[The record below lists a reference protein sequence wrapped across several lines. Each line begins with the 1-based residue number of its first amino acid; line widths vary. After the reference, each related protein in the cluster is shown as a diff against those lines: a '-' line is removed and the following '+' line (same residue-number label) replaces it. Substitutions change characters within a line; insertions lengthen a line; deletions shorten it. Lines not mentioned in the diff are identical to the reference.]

1 MEEKKKSSGF
11 GKGLIAGILISVLAF
26 GAFFGFSG
34 FGLINEKG
42 AKEYKYLKETYGFA
56 EALKKVL
63 KEQFYVPVEDE
74 DALLDGMYKGLVA
87 GLDDPYSE
95 YMTEE
100 EFQALID
107 QLEGNYSGVGVTMS
121 ANEDDYIEVISVT
134 DKSPAQK
141 AGIRTKDLI
150 IGVDDVTYTG
160 AQLSEAAENIR
171 GEKGTMVKL
180 TILRG
185 TEILEFEI
193 KREELTDVTV
203 YAEMKENNIGYLRIT
218 NFEVNTGKDFAKE
231 LRKMEEAKV
240 DGLIIDLRNNGG
252 GVVSSAVEVAD
263 ELMDA
268 ATVVYAENQQGERTY
283 YKTENGKTELPYVLL
298 VDGGSASAAE
308 ILAAGV
314 QEYGGGLVVGSQTY
328 GKGVIQ
334 TTQSLI
340 NGGALKLTTMQYYT
354 ASGKAIQ
361 DVGMTPDI
369 VVELTWDDVGENGVL
384 QDKQLEKAMELFGTA
399 EEIN

>member
-1 MEEKKKSSGF
+1 MEEKKRNSGF
-11 GKGLIAGILISVLAF
+11 GKGLITGILISALAC

-34 FGLINEKG
+34 FGLIDRKG
-42 AKEYKYLKETYGFA
+42 AEEYLYLKETYGFA
-56 EALKKVL
+56 EALKKVV
-63 KEQFYVPVEDE
+63 KDQFYVPVEDE
-74 DALLDGMYKGLVA
+74 EALLSGMYKGLVA

-95 YMTEE
+95 YLTEE
-100 EFQALID
+100 EFKTLID
-107 QLEGNYSGVGVTMS
+107 QLQGNYSGIGVTMS
-121 ANEDDYIEVISVT
+121 ANEEDYIEVISVT
-134 DKSPAQK
+134 DQSPAQK

-150 IGVDDVTYTG
+150 IGVEGVTYTG
-160 AQLSEAAENIR
+160 GQMSAAAEKIR
-171 GEKGTMVKL
+171 GEKDTMVKI

-193 KREELTDVTV
+193 QRDTLTDVTV
-203 YAEMKENNIGYLRIT
+203 YAEMKENNIGYLRISG
-218 NFEVNTGKDFAKE
+218 FELNTGKDFAAE

-252 GVVSSAVEVAD
+252 GVVSSAIEVAD

-268 ATVVYAENQQGERTY
+268 ATVVYAENQKGEKTY
-283 YKTENGKTELPYVLL
+283 YKTENGKTKLPYVLL

-314 QEYGGGLVVGSQTY
+314 QEYGGGLVVGTQTY

-354 ASGKAIQ
+354 SSGKAIQ
-361 DVGMTPDI
+361 GVGMTPDI
-369 VVELTWDDVGENGVL
+369 VVDLTWDDVDENGKV
-384 QDKQLEKAMELFGTA
+384 QDRQLEKAMELFEHA
-399 EEIN
+399 Q

>member
-1 MEEKKKSSGF
+1 MDKKSRAITILVSMVCGA
-11 GKGLIAGILISVLAF
+11 LIASVVFVGIMS
-26 GAFFGFSG
+26 FSG
-34 FGLINEKG
+34 YGIIDRKG
-42 AKEYKYLKETYGFA
+42 AEEYKYLKETYGFA
-56 EALKKVL
+56 EALKKVV
-63 KEQFYVPVEDE
+63 KEQFYVSVKD
-74 DALLDGMYKGLVA
+74 DKALLDGMYKGLVS

-100 EFQALID
+100 EFQDLID

-121 ANEDDYIEVISVT
+121 ANEEDYIEVISVT
-134 DKSPAQK
+134 DKSPAQR

-160 AQLSEAAENIR
+160 AQLSEAAEKIR
-171 GEKGTMVKL
+171 GEKGTLVKL
-180 TILRG
+180 TILRE
-185 TEILEFEI
+185 TEILEFTI
-193 KREELTDVTV
+193 KREQLTDVTV

-268 ATVVYAENQQGERTY
+268 ATVVYAETQQGERMY
-283 YKTENGKTELPYVLL
+283 YKTENGKTDLPYVLL

-308 ILAAGV
+308 ILAAGI

-361 DVGMTPDI
+361 GVGMTPDI
-369 VVELTWDDVGENGVL
+369 VVDLTWDDVDENGTV
-384 QDKQLEKAMELFGTA
+384 QDRQLEKALELFDQVQ
-399 EEIN
+399 

>member
-1 MEEKKKSSGF
+1 MEEKKRNSGF
-11 GKGLIAGILISVLAF
+11 GKGLITGILISALAC

-34 FGLINEKG
+34 FGLIDRKG
-42 AKEYKYLKETYGFA
+42 AEEYLYLKETYGFA
-56 EALKKVL
+56 EALKKVV
-63 KEQFYVPVEDE
+63 KDQFYVPVEDE
-74 DALLDGMYKGLVA
+74 EALLSGMYKGLVA

-95 YMTEE
+95 YLTEE
-100 EFQALID
+100 EFKTLID
-107 QLEGNYSGVGVTMS
+107 QLQGNYSGIGVTMS
-121 ANEDDYIEVISVT
+121 ANEEDYIEVISVT
-134 DKSPAQK
+134 DQSPAQK
-141 AGIRTKDLI
+141 AGIRTKDLV
-150 IGVDDVTYTG
+150 IGVDGVTYTG
-160 AQLSEAAENIR
+160 GQMSAAAEKIR
-171 GEKGTMVKL
+171 GEKDTMVKI

-193 KREELTDVTV
+193 QRDTLTDVTV
-203 YAEMKENNIGYLRIT
+203 YAEMKENNIGYLRISG
-218 NFEVNTGKDFAKE
+218 FELNTGKDFAAE

-252 GVVSSAVEVAD
+252 GVVSSAIEVAD

-268 ATVVYAENQQGERTY
+268 ATVVYAENQKGEKTY
-283 YKTENGKTELPYVLL
+283 YKTENGKTKLPYVLL

-354 ASGKAIQ
+354 SSGKAIQ
-361 DVGMTPDI
+361 GVGMTPDI
-369 VVELTWDDVGENGVL
+369 VVDLTWDDVDENGKV
-384 QDKQLEKAMELFGTA
+384 QDRQLEKAMELFEQA
-399 EEIN
+399 Q

>member
-1 MEEKKKSSGF
+1 MEEKKRNSGF
-11 GKGLIAGILISVLAF
+11 GKGLITGILISALAC

-34 FGLINEKG
+34 FGLIDRKG
-42 AKEYKYLKETYGFA
+42 AEEYLYLKETYGFA
-56 EALKKVL
+56 EALKKVV
-63 KEQFYVPVEDE
+63 KDQFYVPVEDE
-74 DALLDGMYKGLVA
+74 EALLSGMYKGLVA

-95 YMTEE
+95 YLTEE
-100 EFQALID
+100 EFKTLID
-107 QLEGNYSGVGVTMS
+107 QLQGNYSGIGVTMS
-121 ANEDDYIEVISVT
+121 ANEEDYIEVISVT
-134 DKSPAQK
+134 DQSPAQK

-150 IGVDDVTYTG
+150 IGVDGVTYTG
-160 AQLSEAAENIR
+160 GQMSAAAEKIR
-171 GEKGTMVKL
+171 GEKDTMVKI

-193 KREELTDVTV
+193 QRDTLTDVTV
-203 YAEMKENNIGYLRIT
+203 YAEMKGNNIGYLRISG
-218 NFEVNTGKDFAKE
+218 FELNTGKDFAAE

-252 GVVSSAVEVAD
+252 GVVSSAIEVAD

-268 ATVVYAENQQGERTY
+268 ATVVYAENQKGEKTY
-283 YKTENGKTELPYVLL
+283 YKTENGKTKLPYVLL

-354 ASGKAIQ
+354 SSGKAIQ
-361 DVGMTPDI
+361 GVGMTPDI
-369 VVELTWDDVGENGVL
+369 VVDLTWDDVDENGKV
-384 QDKQLEKAMELFGTA
+384 QDRQLEKAMELFEQA
-399 EEIN
+399 Q

>member
-1 MEEKKKSSGF
+1 MEEKKRNSGF
-11 GKGLIAGILISVLAF
+11 GKGLITGILISALAC

-34 FGLINEKG
+34 FGLIDRKG
-42 AKEYKYLKETYGFA
+42 AEEYLYLKETYGFV
-56 EALKKVL
+56 EALKKVV
-63 KEQFYVPVEDE
+63 KDQFYVPVEDE
-74 DALLDGMYKGLVA
+74 EALLSGMYKGLVA

-95 YMTEE
+95 YLTEE
-100 EFQALID
+100 EFKTMID
-107 QLEGNYSGVGVTMS
+107 QLQGNYSGIGVTMS
-121 ANEDDYIEVISVT
+121 ANEEDYIEVISVT
-134 DKSPAQK
+134 DQSPAQK

-150 IGVDDVTYTG
+150 IGVDGVTYTG
-160 AQLSEAAENIR
+160 GQMSTAAEKIR
-171 GEKGTMVKL
+171 GEKDTMVKI

-193 KREELTDVTV
+193 QRDTLTDVTV
-203 YAEMKENNIGYLRIT
+203 YAEMKENNIGYLRISG
-218 NFEVNTGKDFAKE
+218 FELNTGKDFAAE

-252 GVVSSAVEVAD
+252 GVVSSALEVAD

-268 ATVVYAENQQGERTY
+268 ATVVYAENQKGEKTY
-283 YKTENGKTELPYVLL
+283 YKTENGKTKLPYVLL

-314 QEYGGGLVVGSQTY
+314 QEYGGGLVVGTQTY

-354 ASGKAIQ
+354 SSGKAIQ
-361 DVGMTPDI
+361 GVGMTPDI
-369 VVELTWDDVGENGVL
+369 VVELTWDDVDENGKL
-384 QDKQLEKAMELFGTA
+384 QDRQLEKALELFRSA
-399 EEIN
+399 E

>member
-1 MEEKKKSSGF
+1 MEEKKRNSGF
-11 GKGLIAGILISVLAF
+11 GKGLITGILISALAC

-34 FGLINEKG
+34 FGLIDRKG
-42 AKEYKYLKETYGFA
+42 AEEYLYLKETYGFA
-56 EALKKVL
+56 EALKKVV
-63 KEQFYVPVEDE
+63 KDQFYVPVEDE
-74 DALLDGMYKGLVA
+74 EALLSGMYKGLVA

-95 YMTEE
+95 YLTEE
-100 EFQALID
+100 EFKTMID
-107 QLEGNYSGVGVTMS
+107 QLQGNYSGIGVTMS
-121 ANEDDYIEVISVT
+121 ANEEDYIEVISVT
-134 DKSPAQK
+134 DQSPAQK

-150 IGVDDVTYTG
+150 IGVDGVTYTG
-160 AQLSEAAENIR
+160 GQMSAAAEKIR
-171 GEKGTMVKL
+171 GEKDTMVKI

-193 KREELTDVTV
+193 QRDTLTDVTV
-203 YAEMKENNIGYLRIT
+203 YAEMKGNNIGYLRISG
-218 NFEVNTGKDFAKE
+218 FELNTGKDFAAE

-252 GVVSSAVEVAD
+252 GVVSSAIEVAD

-268 ATVVYAENQQGERTY
+268 ATVVYAENQKGEKTY
-283 YKTENGKTELPYVLL
+283 YKTENGKTKLPYVLL

-314 QEYGGGLVVGSQTY
+314 QEYGGGLVVGTQTY

-354 ASGKAIQ
+354 SSGKAIQ
-361 DVGMTPDI
+361 GVGMTPDI
-369 VVELTWDDVGENGVL
+369 VVELTWDDVDENGKL
-384 QDKQLEKAMELFGTA
+384 QDRQLEKALELFRSA
-399 EEIN
+399 E

>member
-1 MEEKKKSSGF
+1 MEEKKRNSGF
-11 GKGLIAGILISVLAF
+11 GKGLITGILISALAC

-34 FGLINEKG
+34 FGLIDRKG
-42 AKEYKYLKETYGFA
+42 AEEYLYLKETYGFA
-56 EALKKVL
+56 EALKKVV
-63 KEQFYVPVEDE
+63 KDQFYVPVEDE
-74 DALLDGMYKGLVA
+74 EALLSGMYKGLVA

-95 YMTEE
+95 YLTEE
-100 EFQALID
+100 EFKTLID
-107 QLEGNYSGVGVTMS
+107 QLQGNYSGIGVTMS
-121 ANEDDYIEVISVT
+121 ANEEDYIEVISVT
-134 DKSPAQK
+134 DQSPAQK

-150 IGVDDVTYTG
+150 IGVDGVTYTG
-160 AQLSEAAENIR
+160 GQMSTAAEKIR
-171 GEKGTMVKL
+171 GEKDTMVKI

-193 KREELTDVTV
+193 QRDTLTDVTV
-203 YAEMKENNIGYLRIT
+203 YAEMKENNIGYLRISG
-218 NFEVNTGKDFAKE
+218 FELNTGKDFAAE

-252 GVVSSAVEVAD
+252 GVVSSAIEVAD

-268 ATVVYAENQQGERTY
+268 ATVVYAENQKGEKTY
-283 YKTENGKTELPYVLL
+283 YKTENGKTKLPYVLL

-354 ASGKAIQ
+354 SSGKAIQ
-361 DVGMTPDI
+361 GVGMTPDI
-369 VVELTWDDVGENGVL
+369 VVELTWDDVDENGKV
-384 QDKQLEKAMELFGTA
+384 QDRQLEKAMELFEQA
-399 EEIN
+399 Q

>member
-1 MEEKKKSSGF
+1 MEEKKRNSGF
-11 GKGLIAGILISVLAF
+11 GKGLITGILISALAC

-34 FGLINEKG
+34 FGLIDRKG
-42 AKEYKYLKETYGFA
+42 AEEYLYLKETYGFA
-56 EALKKVL
+56 EALKKVV
-63 KEQFYVPVEDE
+63 KDQFYVPVEDE
-74 DALLDGMYKGLVA
+74 EALLSGMYKGLVA

-95 YMTEE
+95 YLTEE
-100 EFQALID
+100 EFKTLID
-107 QLEGNYSGVGVTMS
+107 QLQGNYSGIGVTMS
-121 ANEDDYIEVISVT
+121 ANEEDYIEVISVT
-134 DKSPAQK
+134 DQSPAQK

-150 IGVDDVTYTG
+150 IGVDGVTYTG
-160 AQLSEAAENIR
+160 GQMSAAAEKIR
-171 GEKGTMVKL
+171 GEKDTMVKI

-193 KREELTDVTV
+193 QRDTLTDVTV
-203 YAEMKENNIGYLRIT
+203 YAEMKENNIGYLRISG
-218 NFEVNTGKDFAKE
+218 FELNTGKDFAAE

-252 GVVSSAVEVAD
+252 GVVSSAIEVAD

-268 ATVVYAENQQGERTY
+268 ATVVYAENQKGEKTY
-283 YKTENGKTELPYVLL
+283 YKTENGKTKLPYVLL

-308 ILAAGV
+308 ILAAGI

-354 ASGKAIQ
+354 SSGKAIQ
-361 DVGMTPDI
+361 GVGMTPDI
-369 VVELTWDDVGENGVL
+369 VVDLTWDDVDENGKV
-384 QDKQLEKAMELFGTA
+384 QDRQLEKAMELFEQA
-399 EEIN
+399 Q

>member
-1 MEEKKKSSGF
+1 MEEKKRNSGF
-11 GKGLIAGILISVLAF
+11 GKGLITGILISALAC

-34 FGLINEKG
+34 FGLIDRKG
-42 AKEYKYLKETYGFA
+42 AEEYLYLKETYGFA
-56 EALKKVL
+56 EALKKVV
-63 KEQFYVPVEDE
+63 KDQFYVPVEDE
-74 DALLDGMYKGLVA
+74 EALLSGMYKGLVA

-95 YMTEE
+95 YLTEE
-100 EFQALID
+100 EFKTLID
-107 QLEGNYSGVGVTMS
+107 QLQGNYSGIGVTMS
-121 ANEDDYIEVISVT
+121 ANEEDYIEVISVT
-134 DKSPAQK
+134 DQSPAQK

-150 IGVDDVTYTG
+150 IGVDGVTYTG
-160 AQLSEAAENIR
+160 GQMSAAAEKIR
-171 GEKGTMVKL
+171 GEKDTMVKI

-193 KREELTDVTV
+193 QRDTLTDVTV
-203 YAEMKENNIGYLRIT
+203 YAEMKENNIGYLRISG
-218 NFEVNTGKDFAKE
+218 FELNTGKDFAAE

-252 GVVSSAVEVAD
+252 GVVSSAIEVAD

-268 ATVVYAENQQGERTY
+268 ATVVYAENQKGEKTY
-283 YKTENGKTELPYVLL
+283 YKTENGKTKLPYVLL

-314 QEYGGGLVVGSQTY
+314 QEYGGGLVVGTQTY

-354 ASGKAIQ
+354 SSGKAIQ
-361 DVGMTPDI
+361 GVGMTPDI
-369 VVELTWDDVGENGVL
+369 VVELTWDDVDENGKL
-384 QDKQLEKAMELFGTA
+384 QDRQLEKALELFRSA
-399 EEIN
+399 E

>member
-1 MEEKKKSSGF
+1 MEEKKRNSGF
-11 GKGLIAGILISVLAF
+11 GKGLITGILISALAC

-34 FGLINEKG
+34 FGLIDRKG
-42 AKEYKYLKETYGFA
+42 AEEYLYLKETYGFA
-56 EALKKVL
+56 EALKKVV
-63 KEQFYVPVEDE
+63 KDQFYVPVEDE
-74 DALLDGMYKGLVA
+74 EALLSGMYKGLVA

-95 YMTEE
+95 YLTEE
-100 EFQALID
+100 EFKTLID
-107 QLEGNYSGVGVTMS
+107 QLQGNYSGIGVTMS
-121 ANEDDYIEVISVT
+121 ANEEDYIEVISVT
-134 DKSPAQK
+134 DQSPAQK

-150 IGVDDVTYTG
+150 IGVDGVTYTG
-160 AQLSEAAENIR
+160 SQMSVAAEKIR
-171 GEKGTMVKL
+171 GEKGTLVKI

-193 KREELTDVTV
+193 QRDTLTDVTV
-203 YAEMKENNIGYLRIT
+203 YAEMKENNIGYLRISG
-218 NFEVNTGKDFAKE
+218 FELNTGKDFAAE

-252 GVVSSAVEVAD
+252 GVVSSAIEVAD

-268 ATVVYAENQQGERTY
+268 ATVVYAENQKGEKTY
-283 YKTENGKTELPYVLL
+283 YKTENGKTKLPYVLL

-314 QEYGGGLVVGSQTY
+314 QEYGGGLVEGSQTY

-334 TTQSLI
+334 NTQSLI

-354 ASGKAIQ
+354 SSGKAIQ
-361 DVGMTPDI
+361 GVGMTPDI
-369 VVELTWDDVGENGVL
+369 VVDLTWDDVDENGKV
-384 QDKQLEKAMELFGTA
+384 QDRQLEKAMELFEQA
-399 EEIN
+399 Q

>member
-1 MEEKKKSSGF
+1 MEEKKRNSGF
-11 GKGLIAGILISVLAF
+11 GKGLITGILISALAC

-34 FGLINEKG
+34 FGLIDRKG
-42 AKEYKYLKETYGFA
+42 AEEYLYLKETYGFA
-56 EALKKVL
+56 EALKKVV
-63 KEQFYVPVEDE
+63 KDQFYVPVEDE
-74 DALLDGMYKGLVA
+74 EALLSGMYKGLVA

-95 YMTEE
+95 YLTEE
-100 EFQALID
+100 EFKTLID
-107 QLEGNYSGVGVTMS
+107 QLQGNYSGIGVTMS
-121 ANEDDYIEVISVT
+121 ANEEDYIEVISVT
-134 DKSPAQK
+134 DQSPAQK

-150 IGVDDVTYTG
+150 IGVDGVTYTG
-160 AQLSEAAENIR
+160 GQMSAAAEKIR
-171 GEKGTMVKL
+171 GEKDTMVKI

-193 KREELTDVTV
+193 QRDTLTDVTV
-203 YAEMKENNIGYLRIT
+203 YAEMKENNIGYLRISG
-218 NFEVNTGKDFAKE
+218 FELNTGKDFAAE

-252 GVVSSAVEVAD
+252 GVVSSAIEVAD

-268 ATVVYAENQQGERTY
+268 ATVVYAENQKGEKTY
-283 YKTENGKTELPYVLL
+283 YKTENGKTKLPYVLL

-354 ASGKAIQ
+354 SSGKAIQ
-361 DVGMTPDI
+361 GVGMTPDI
-369 VVELTWDDVGENGVL
+369 VVDLTWDDVDENGKV
-384 QDKQLEKAMELFGTA
+384 QDRQLEKAMELFEQA
-399 EEIN
+399 Q

>member
-1 MEEKKKSSGF
+1 MEEKKRNSGF
-11 GKGLIAGILISVLAF
+11 GKGLITGILISALAC

-34 FGLINEKG
+34 FGLIDRKG
-42 AKEYKYLKETYGFA
+42 AEEYLYLKETYGFA
-56 EALKKVL
+56 EALKKVV
-63 KEQFYVPVEDE
+63 KDQFYVPVEDE
-74 DALLDGMYKGLVA
+74 EALLSGMYKGLVA

-95 YMTEE
+95 YLTEE
-100 EFQALID
+100 EFKTLID
-107 QLEGNYSGVGVTMS
+107 QLQGNYSGIGVTMS
-121 ANEDDYIEVISVT
+121 ANEEDYIEVISVT
-134 DKSPAQK
+134 DQSPAQK

-150 IGVDDVTYTG
+150 IGVDGVTYTG
-160 AQLSEAAENIR
+160 SQMSVAAEKIR
-171 GEKGTMVKL
+171 GEKGTLVKI

-193 KREELTDVTV
+193 QRDTLTDVTV
-203 YAEMKENNIGYLRIT
+203 YAEMKENNIGYLRISG
-218 NFEVNTGKDFAKE
+218 FELNTGKDFAAE

-252 GVVSSAVEVAD
+252 GVVSSAIEVAD

-268 ATVVYAENQQGERTY
+268 ATVVYAENQKGEKTY
-283 YKTENGKTELPYVLL
+283 YKTENGKTKLPYVLL

-354 ASGKAIQ
+354 SSGKAIQ
-361 DVGMTPDI
+361 GVGMTPDI
-369 VVELTWDDVGENGVL
+369 VVDLTWDDVDENGKV
-384 QDKQLEKAMELFGTA
+384 QDRQLEKAMELFEQA
-399 EEIN
+399 Q

>member
-1 MEEKKKSSGF
+1 MEEKKRNSGF
-11 GKGLIAGILISVLAF
+11 GKGLITGILISALAC

-34 FGLINEKG
+34 FGLIDRKG
-42 AKEYKYLKETYGFA
+42 AEEYLYLKETYGFA
-56 EALKKVL
+56 EALKKVV
-63 KEQFYVPVEDE
+63 KDQFYVPVEDE
-74 DALLDGMYKGLVA
+74 EALLSGMYKGLVA

-95 YMTEE
+95 YLTEE
-100 EFQALID
+100 EFKTLID
-107 QLEGNYSGVGVTMS
+107 QLQGNYSGIGVTMS
-121 ANEDDYIEVISVT
+121 ANEEDYIEVISVT
-134 DKSPAQK
+134 DQSPAQK

-150 IGVDDVTYTG
+150 IGVDGVTYTG
-160 AQLSEAAENIR
+160 GQMSTAAEKIR
-171 GEKGTMVKL
+171 GEKDTMVKI

-193 KREELTDVTV
+193 QRDTLTDVTV
-203 YAEMKENNIGYLRIT
+203 YAEMKENNIGYLRISG
-218 NFEVNTGKDFAKE
+218 FELNTGKDFAAE

-252 GVVSSAVEVAD
+252 GVVSSAIEVAD

-268 ATVVYAENQQGERTY
+268 ATVVYAENQKGEKTY
-283 YKTENGKTELPYVLL
+283 YKTENGKTKLPYVLL

-354 ASGKAIQ
+354 SSGKAIQ
-361 DVGMTPDI
+361 GVGMTPDI
-369 VVELTWDDVGENGVL
+369 VVELTWDDVNENGKL
-384 QDKQLEKAMELFGTA
+384 QDRQLEKAMELFEQA
-399 EEIN
+399 Q

>member
-1 MEEKKKSSGF
+1 MEEKKQKSGF
-11 GKGLIAGILISVLAF
+11 GKGLITGILISALAC

-34 FGLINEKG
+34 FGLIDRKG
-42 AKEYKYLKETYGFA
+42 AEEYLYLKETYGFA
-56 EALKKVL
+56 EALKKVV
-63 KEQFYVPVEDE
+63 KDQFYVPVEDE
-74 DALLDGMYKGLVA
+74 EALLSGMYKGLVA

-95 YMTEE
+95 YLTEE
-100 EFQALID
+100 EFKTLID
-107 QLEGNYSGVGVTMS
+107 QLQGNYSGIGVTMS
-121 ANEDDYIEVISVT
+121 ANEEDYIEVISVT
-134 DKSPAQK
+134 DQSPAQK

-150 IGVDDVTYTG
+150 IGVDGVTYTG
-160 AQLSEAAENIR
+160 GQMSIAAEKIR
-171 GEKGTMVKL
+171 GEKDTMVKI

-193 KREELTDVTV
+193 QRDTLTDVTV
-203 YAEMKENNIGYLRIT
+203 YAEMKENNIGYLRISG
-218 NFEVNTGKDFAKE
+218 FELNTGKDFAAE

-252 GVVSSAVEVAD
+252 GVVSSAIEVAD

-268 ATVVYAENQQGERTY
+268 ATVVYAENQKGEKTY
-283 YKTENGKTELPYVLL
+283 YKTENGKTKLPYVLL

-314 QEYGGGLVVGSQTY
+314 QEYGGGLVVGTQTY

-354 ASGKAIQ
+354 SSGKAIQ
-361 DVGMTPDI
+361 GVGMTPDI
-369 VVELTWDDVGENGVL
+369 VVELTWDDVDENGKV
-384 QDKQLEKAMELFGTA
+384 QDRQLEKAMELFEQA
-399 EEIN
+399 Q

>member
-1 MEEKKKSSGF
+1 MEEKKRNSGF
-11 GKGLIAGILISVLAF
+11 GKGLITGILISALAC

-34 FGLINEKG
+34 FGLIDRKG
-42 AKEYKYLKETYGFA
+42 AEEYLYLKETYGFA
-56 EALKKVL
+56 EALKKVV
-63 KEQFYVPVEDE
+63 KDQFYVPVEDE
-74 DALLDGMYKGLVA
+74 EALLSGMYKGLVA

-95 YMTEE
+95 YLTEE
-100 EFQALID
+100 EFKTLID
-107 QLEGNYSGVGVTMS
+107 QLQGNYSGIGVTMS
-121 ANEDDYIEVISVT
+121 ANEEDYIEVISVT
-134 DKSPAQK
+134 DQSPAQK

-150 IGVDDVTYTG
+150 IGVDGVTYTG
-160 AQLSEAAENIR
+160 GQMSAAAEKIR
-171 GEKGTMVKL
+171 GEKDTMVKI

-193 KREELTDVTV
+193 RRDTLTDVTV
-203 YAEMKENNIGYLRIT
+203 YAEMKENNIGYLRISG
-218 NFEVNTGKDFAKE
+218 FELNTGKDFAAE

-252 GVVSSAVEVAD
+252 GVVSSAIEVAD

-268 ATVVYAENQQGERTY
+268 ATVVYAENQKGEKTY
-283 YKTENGKTELPYVLL
+283 YKTENGKTKLPYVLL

-354 ASGKAIQ
+354 SSGKAIQ
-361 DVGMTPDI
+361 GVGMTPDI
-369 VVELTWDDVGENGVL
+369 VVDLTWDDVDENGKV
-384 QDKQLEKAMELFGTA
+384 QDRQLEKALELFRIA
-399 EEIN
+399 E

>member
-1 MEEKKKSSGF
+1 MEEKKRNSGF
-11 GKGLIAGILISVLAF
+11 GKGLITGILISALAC

-34 FGLINEKG
+34 FGLIDRKG
-42 AKEYKYLKETYGFA
+42 AEEYLYLKETYGFA
-56 EALKKVL
+56 EALKKVV
-63 KEQFYVPVEDE
+63 KDQFYVPVEDE
-74 DALLDGMYKGLVA
+74 EALLSGMYKGLVA

-95 YMTEE
+95 YLTEE
-100 EFQALID
+100 EFKTLID
-107 QLEGNYSGVGVTMS
+107 QLQGNYSGIGVTMS
-121 ANEDDYIEVISVT
+121 ANEEDYIEVISVT
-134 DKSPAQK
+134 DQSPAQK

-150 IGVDDVTYTG
+150 IGVDGVTYTG
-160 AQLSEAAENIR
+160 GQMSTAAEKIR
-171 GEKGTMVKL
+171 GEKDTMVKI

-193 KREELTDVTV
+193 QRDTLTDVTV
-203 YAEMKENNIGYLRIT
+203 YAEMKENNIGYLRISG
-218 NFEVNTGKDFAKE
+218 FELNTGKDFAAE

-252 GVVSSAVEVAD
+252 GVVSSAIEVAD

-268 ATVVYAENQQGERTY
+268 ATVVYAENQKGEKTY
-283 YKTENGKTELPYVLL
+283 YKTENGKTKLPYVLL

-314 QEYGGGLVVGSQTY
+314 QEYGGGLVVGTQTY

-354 ASGKAIQ
+354 SSGKAIQ
-361 DVGMTPDI
+361 GVGMTPDI
-369 VVELTWDDVGENGVL
+369 VVELTWDDVNENGKL
-384 QDKQLEKAMELFGTA
+384 QDRQLEKAMELFEQA
-399 EEIN
+399 Q

>member
-1 MEEKKKSSGF
+1 MEEKKRNSGF
-11 GKGLIAGILISVLAF
+11 GKGLITGILISALAC

-34 FGLINEKG
+34 FGLIDRKG
-42 AKEYKYLKETYGFA
+42 AEEYLYLKETYGFA
-56 EALKKVL
+56 EALKKVV
-63 KEQFYVPVEDE
+63 KDQFYVPVEDE
-74 DALLDGMYKGLVA
+74 EALLSGMYKGLVA

-95 YMTEE
+95 YLTEE
-100 EFQALID
+100 EFKTLID
-107 QLEGNYSGVGVTMS
+107 QLQGNYSGIGVTMS
-121 ANEDDYIEVISVT
+121 ANEEDYIEVISVT
-134 DKSPAQK
+134 DQSPAQK

-150 IGVDDVTYTG
+150 IGVDGVTYTG
-160 AQLSEAAENIR
+160 GQMSTAAEKIR
-171 GEKGTMVKL
+171 GEKDTMVKI

-193 KREELTDVTV
+193 QRDTLTDVTV
-203 YAEMKENNIGYLRIT
+203 YAEMKENNIGYLRISG
-218 NFEVNTGKDFAKE
+218 FELNTGKDFAAE

-252 GVVSSAVEVAD
+252 GVVSSAIEVAD

-268 ATVVYAENQQGERTY
+268 ATVVYAENQKGEKTY
-283 YKTENGKTELPYVLL
+283 YKTENGKTKLPYVLL

-354 ASGKAIQ
+354 SSGKAIQ
-361 DVGMTPDI
+361 GVGMTPDI
-369 VVELTWDDVGENGVL
+369 VVDLTWDDVDENGKV
-384 QDKQLEKAMELFGTA
+384 QDRQLEKAMELFEQA
-399 EEIN
+399 Q